1 MTNEEIRALG
11 LEDLAGAIE
20 DEKERLQRLRISNA
34 VTPLENP
41 MQIRQKRRQ
50 IARLMTE
57 MGRRTREEQQTTE
70 S

>member
-11 LEDLAGAIE
+11 LEDLVGAIE

-41 MQIRQKRRQ
+41 MQIRQKRRH

-57 MGRRTREEQQTTE
+57 MGRRTREEKQTTE